1 MKKGKTLLL
10 TASIIILVATSCKT
24 KSECPSYDEPST
36 KKEEEKGSKYKLIL
50 LKDGKRIG
58 PGSKR
63 KHKKAKHKLFK
74 KKVVP

>member
-10 TASIIILVATSCKT
+10 TVSIIILVVASCKT
-24 KSECPSYDEPST
+24 KRECPSYDNPST
-36 KKEEEKGSKYKLIL
+36 KKEEKKGSKYKLIL

-58 PGSKR
+58 PGSKK